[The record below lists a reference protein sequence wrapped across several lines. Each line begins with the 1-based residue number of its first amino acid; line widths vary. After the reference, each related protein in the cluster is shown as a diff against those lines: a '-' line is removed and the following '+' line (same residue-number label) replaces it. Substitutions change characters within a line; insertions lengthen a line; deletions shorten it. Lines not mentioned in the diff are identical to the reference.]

1 MTKIKQIGVI
11 GEAMLE
17 LSHKTPTS
25 LSLSFAG
32 DTLNFAIYLRRLL
45 QNHAFDIHYVTALGQ
60 DAYSDQMLLDWQKEG
75 LKTDLIRRLENKLP
89 GLYLIR
95 TDNKGERTFYF
106 YRSDSAARELF
117 KGDNLIDLSQ
127 QLAEMDYLYF
137 SGISLAILDAASREY
152 LADILRKAK
161 QSGAQIIFDT
171 NYRSSLWANS
181 DSARKAIQPFLK
193 YVDIALPTFMDDQLV
208 FGDVTPEASVQR
220 LFENGVTEIVV
231 KCGAEPALVATLDH
245 QQRVPT
251 CLVGKIIDTTAAG
264 DSFNSAYLA
273 ARLLGFDPIQAS
285 VYGHELAAKVIT
297 QPGAIIPRTIMPNL
311 FGG

>member
-1 MTKIKQIGVI
+1 MSKIKRIGVI

-17 LSHKTPTS
+17 LSHQTPTS

-45 QNHAFDIHYVTALGQ
+45 QNQAFDIHYVTALGQ
-60 DAYSDQMLLDWQKEG
+60 DAYSDQMLLDWQTEG
-75 LKTDLIRRLENKLP
+75 IKTDLVHRLENKLP

-95 TDNKGERTFYF
+95 TDDNGERTFYF

-117 KGDNLIDLSQ
+117 KGDNRVDLLQ
-127 QLAEMDYLYF
+127 QLTGMDYLYF

-152 LADILRKAK
+152 LADILKKAK
-161 QSGAQIIFDT
+161 QAGTQIIFDT
-171 NYRSSLWANS
+171 NYRSSLWANA

-193 YVDIALPTFMDDQLV
+193 YVDMALPTFIDEQLV
-208 FGDVTPEASVQR
+208 FGDATPEATAQR
-220 LFENGVTEIVV
+220 LLENGVTEIVV
-231 KCGAEPALVATLDH
+231 KCGAEPALVATLNF
-245 QQRVPT
+245 QQRVPS
-251 CLVGKIIDTTAAG
+251 CLVDKVIDTTGAG

-273 ARLLGFDPIQAS
+273 ARLLNFDPIKATS
-285 VYGHELAAKVIT
+285 YGHELAAKVIT

-311 FGG
+311 F

>member
-17 LSHKTPTS
+17 LSHQTPTS

-45 QNHAFDIHYVTALGQ
+45 QNQAFDIHYVTALGQ
-60 DAYSDQMLLDWQKEG
+60 DAYSDQMLLAWQAEG
-75 LKTDLIRRLENKLP
+75 LNTDLIRCLENKLP

-95 TDNKGERTFYF
+95 TDNKGERIFYF

-117 KGDNLIDLSQ
+117 KGDNLIDLSK
-127 QLAEMDYLYF
+127 QLIGMDYLYF
-137 SGISLAILDAASREY
+137 SGITLAILDEASREY
-152 LADILRKAK
+152 LADILQKAK

-171 NYRSSLWANS
+171 NYRPSLWANF
-181 DSARKAIQPFLK
+181 DSARKTIQKFLK

-220 LFENGVTEIVV
+220 LFQNGVTEVVV
-231 KCGAEPALVATLDH
+231 KCGAEPALIATIDH

-251 CLVGKIIDTTAAG
+251 CLVDKVIDTTAAG

-273 ARLLGFDPIQAS
+273 ARLLGFDPVKACL
-285 VYGHELAAKVIT
+285 YGHALAAKVIT
-297 QPGAIIPRTIMPNL
+297 QSGAIIPRTIMPNL